1 MNLRLAG
8 SDRLAPEPGLLRAR
22 GLVTRVEPESDTEC
36 RESFLGRGLMI
47 RSDGL
52 PLKEAAVML
61 MSGLAAMAADTGE
74 LLFIVGELR
83 HCGASQ
89 SSECE
94 CDCYK
99 TLVAL

>member
-36 RESFLGRGLMI
+36 RESFLGRGLMM

-52 PLKEAAVML
+52 PLNEAAVML
-61 MSGLAAMAADTGE
+61 ISGLAAMAADTGE
-74 LLFIVGELR
+74 LLFIVARLGDR
-83 HCGASQ
+83 NASR
-89 SSECE
+89 SAW
-94 CDCYK
+94 
-99 TLVAL
+99 V